1 MFFSTVFISTITL
14 TLGVSA
20 IPASPINSRYV
31 QLRLYGEP
39 GCSALNLGELGVYGD
54 KVNSCQT
61 FGSDTVRSVSF
72 EANYVEGCT
81 LAVYNDVTCHLNR
94 HDVDVKT
101 CLAGDKSY
109 GSYIV
114 ECPLA

>member
-1 MFFSTVFISTITL
+1 MFFSTVFISTIAL

-81 LAVYNDVTCHLNR
+81 RKLVPSRFLCAFYIQFQALTNLQWPCTMMLPVT
-94 HDVDVKT
+94 
-101 CLAGDKSY
+101 
-109 GSYIV
+109 
-114 ECPLA
+114 